1 MKLITTFILL
11 CFFSFQAI
19 YGQDTTAQINTAWSN
34 LKTQLQRRT
43 DIVSNLT
50 SILSKSTK
58 VDKEQLNNSKLF
70 SIDLFKYVDTLSFKD
85 SVTISLASTKNNKLT
100 QALAR
105 TLATLENDKK
115 LRSDNQLQGLLMQLE
130 GCENRIALAK
140 REYNDV
146 CKEYGKTDLLFGS
159 DNIEKAPE
167 VKF

>member
-1 MKLITTFILL
+1 MKLILTFILL
-11 CFFSFQAI
+11 CFFSFQTI
-19 YGQDTTAQINTAWSN
+19 YGQDTTARINMAWTN

-58 VDKEQLNNSKLF
+58 VDKEQLNNSKVF

-115 LRSDNQLQGLLMQLE
+115 LRSDNELQVLLMQLE

-140 REYNDV
+140 QEYNDL

-159 DNIEKAPE
+159 DNEEKAPE

>member
-11 CFFSFQAI
+11 FFFSSQTT
-19 YGQDTTAQINTAWSN
+19 YGQDTTAQINTAWTN

-43 DIVSNLT
+43 DIVSNLA

-58 VDKEQLNNSKLF
+58 VDKEELNNSKLV
-70 SIDLFKYVDTLSFKD
+70 SIDLFKYLDTLRLKD
-85 SVTISLASTKNNKLT
+85 SLTISLASTKNNKLT

-115 LRSDNQLQGLLMQLE
+115 LSADDQLQGLLMKLE

-140 REYNDV
+140 RAYNDV

-159 DNIEKAPE
+159 DSTEKGPE
-167 VKF
+167 IKF